1 VAQIFCG
8 TFSAGATGG
17 AQLLFAAD
25 SPPTPTRAR
34 RGSHETAAHNRR
46 HPQRSRRSVMS
57 REAIQELLA
66 KQKRVEDVVQR
77 QHLVENMLHRQHLVE
92 LETFMSTLPVEEVGA
107 IFESLPLEDAKR
119 LWPRVPEERR
129 NDILWQVSDSVRE
142 HLDSVRDQDPSG
154 AQANAFVLVD
164 GRLNQ
169 IAISDRADLKGGQA
183 IWIDLLNAGPNERA
197 RVGQQFDLE
206 LPDPGDATDLEV
218 SSRFHVAENDEIHL
232 HSNFL
237 LDREGNSRSVPVAFI
252 LHRGVLFSLRN
263 EELPVFRLQRQRA
276 RTRPGSV
283 NDCHDLLLELYGA
296 DVEYSA
302 DSLESIYGTLS
313 RVGRQVL
320 SESISDTEAAS
331 VLANIAEEENL
342 NGQIRSNIL
351 DTQRALVFLMQRK
364 VLSESQVADTKQIL
378 RNIESLNS
386 HTAFLFDKIN
396 FLMDATIGFI
406 NINQNRRVSQLTVF
420 GVVFMP
426 INILAGI
433 GGMSEFSMMTQG
445 IPWPFAYAS
454 FVAAMG
460 FIGWAMYAALKY
472 GEARKLRAG
481 SKRDPLTRI

>member
-1 VAQIFCG
+1 
-8 TFSAGATGG
+8 
-17 AQLLFAAD
+17 
-25 SPPTPTRAR
+25 
-34 RGSHETAAHNRR
+34 
-46 HPQRSRRSVMS
+46 MS
-57 REAIQELLA
+57 REAVQELLA

-77 QHLVENMLHRQHLVE
+77 QHLVESMVHRQHLVE
-92 LETFMSTLPVEEVGA
+92 LESFMSKLPVEELGA
-107 IFESLPLEDAKR
+107 IFESIPLEDAKR

-129 NDILWQVSDSVRE
+129 NDVLWQVSDAVRE
-142 HLDSVRDQDPSG
+142 LLDAVRDHDPSG
-154 AQANAFVLVD
+154 AQINAFTLVD

-169 IAISDRADLKGGQA
+169 MAVSDRTDFKGSKV
-183 IWIDLLNAGPNERA
+183 IWIDLLNAGSPERT
-197 RVGQQFDLE
+197 RMGQQFGLD
-206 LPDPGDATDLEV
+206 LPDPGDATELEV

-237 LDREGNSRSVPVAFI
+237 LDRGSNSRSVPVAFI

-276 RTRPGSV
+276 KTRPGSV
-283 NDCHDLLLELYGA
+283 DNCHDLLLELYGA

-302 DSLESIYGTLS
+302 DSLESIYATLS
-313 RVGRQVL
+313 RVGKQVL
-320 SESISDTEAAS
+320 SESMSDKEAAS
-331 VLANIAEEENL
+331 VLADIADEENL

-364 VLSESQVADTKQIL
+364 VLSESQIADTKQIL

-445 IPWPFAYAS
+445 IPWPIAYAG
-454 FVAAMG
+454 FAVAIG
-460 FIGWAMYAALKY
+460 LIGWGTYAALKH
-472 GEARKLRAG
+472 GEERRSRARRKGEL
-481 SKRDPLTRI
+481 LTRV